1 MSQKCAPSGSRQRV
15 VSEAKSSQHD
25 ITKGHIKVFKYEQQ
39 VVKYDPQLPFS
50 VALPIRMH
58 GKQIELQTSKIKI
71 LAKAVYHTLRV
82 EK

>member
-25 ITKGHIKVFKYEQQ
+25 ITKAHIKVFKYEQQ

-50 VALPIRMH
+50 VALTKSNPYFLSFSFKTDILQIR
-58 GKQIELQTSKIKI
+58 IEM
-71 LAKAVYHTLRV
+71 A
-82 EK
+82 

>member
-25 ITKGHIKVFKYEQQ
+25 ITEAHIKVFEYEQQ

-50 VALPIRMH
+50 VAL
-58 GKQIELQTSKIKI
+58 
-71 LAKAVYHTLRV
+71 AKSNPYFLSFSF
-82 EK
+82 